1 VTNEKPVS
9 TLTRTSSATARDAT
23 SKDLAPEGCDN
34 IITVVAGLPRSGTS
48 MLMRMLSFGGLPVLS
63 DGVRHPDVDN
73 PLGYFEYERAKRL
86 REDQS

>member
-1 VTNEKPVS
+1 
-9 TLTRTSSATARDAT
+9 
-23 SKDLAPEGCDN
+23 
-34 IITVVAGLPRSGTS
+34 